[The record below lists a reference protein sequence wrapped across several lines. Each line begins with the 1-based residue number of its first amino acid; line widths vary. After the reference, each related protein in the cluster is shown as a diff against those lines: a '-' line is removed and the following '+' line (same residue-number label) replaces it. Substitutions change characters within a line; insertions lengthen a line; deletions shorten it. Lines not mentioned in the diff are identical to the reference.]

1 MPLTILLATMV
12 LSKAELITLMQKE
25 VRLLLHL
32 TTKIDPDTLDYRP
45 TPKQRSTFELLRYLT
60 NMGPALI
67 RYAQGHPVDAAAIAE
82 ATEAANKR
90 NFDQTV
96 AVLAAQ
102 ADVFAA
108 LIGEMSDE
116 DLHGEITWV
125 DGSQISRGLFLVNY
139 LFGQCTAYRLQLFLY
154 LKASGRD
161 ELNTMNL
168 WLGADVPAPA

>member
-1 MPLTILLATMV
+1 MV
-12 LSKAELITLMQKE
+12 LTKSELIALMEKE

-32 TTKIDPDTLDYRP
+32 TTKIDPDALEYRP
-45 TPKQRSTFELLRYLT
+45 TPKQRSTLELLRYLT

-102 ADVFAA
+102 AVVFAE

-116 DLHGEITWV
+116 DLRGEITWV
-125 DGSQISRGLFLVNY
+125 DGNQISRGLFLVNY
-139 LFGQCTAYRLQLFLY
+139 LFGQYTAYRLQLFLY
-154 LKASGRD
+154 LKASGRE

>member
-1 MPLTILLATMV
+1 MV
-12 LSKAELITLMQKE
+12 LTKAELITLMQKE

-32 TTKIDPDTLDYRP
+32 TTKIDPDALDYRP
-45 TPKQRSTFELLRYLT
+45 TPKQRSTLELLRYLT
-60 NMGPALI
+60 NMGPALV
-67 RYAQGHPVDAAAIAE
+67 RYAQGEPMDATAIAD

-102 ADVFAA
+102 GEVFAE

-116 DLHGEITWV
+116 DLRGEITWV

-139 LFGQCTAYRLQLFLY
+139 LFGQYTAYRLQLFLY
-154 LKASGRD
+154 LKASGRE

>member
-1 MPLTILLATMV
+1 MV
-12 LSKAELITLMQKE
+12 LTKAELIALLQKE

-32 TTKIDPDTLDYRP
+32 TTKIDQDALDYRP
-45 TPKQRSTFELLRYLT
+45 SPRQRSTLELLRYLT
-60 NMGPALI
+60 TMGPALI
-67 RYAQGHPVDAAAIAE
+67 QYAKGQPMDAEEIAE
-82 ATEAANKR
+82 ATATAKRR
-90 NFDQTV
+90 NFDETV

-102 ADVFAA
+102 SDLYAKLLADV
-108 LIGEMSDE
+108 SDE
-116 DLHGEITWV
+116 DLRGEIMWV
-125 DGSQISRGLFLVNY
+125 DGTPISRGLFLVNY